1 MPRMIQM
8 DAAKEA
14 QVIAH
19 ARALA
24 ALLYED
30 TPPEQLKTLAG
41 IEEAIRGHM
50 QAQVNPEV
58 ANFLSQQVAQQH
70 PGAAAESP
78 ASSEN

>member
-1 MPRMIQM
+1 MSRMIQM

-24 ALLYED
+24 ALLYEE
-30 TPPEQLKTLAG
+30 TNPEQLKSLVG

-50 QAQVNPEV
+50 QARVNPEV
-58 ANFLSQQVAQQH
+58 ANF
-70 PGAAAESP
+70 
-78 ASSEN
+78 

>member
-1 MPRMIQM
+1 M

-30 TPPEQLKTLAG
+30 TPAEQMKTLSG
-41 IEEAIRGHM
+41 IEEAIRGHLQQRM
-50 QAQVNPEV
+50 NPEI
-58 ANFLSQQVAQQH
+58 ANF
-70 PGAAAESP
+70 
-78 ASSEN
+78 